1 MVSEGDDAPAFS
13 APLADG
19 SIGEFTLPDRLDEA
33 PLVLAFFP
41 GAFTE
46 VCSHEMSS
54 LQDRLDAFEAAGGT
68 VYGISVDTPFAL
80 DEFRDE
86 LGLTFGLISD
96 TNREVVDAYG
106 ASMDFENLGVR
117 NLAKRAVFVVDASGT
132 ITYVWV
138 SDDPGV
144 EPDYDELEAA
154 VAAAR

>member
-1 MVSEGDDAPAFS
+1 MVSEGDDAPAFT

-19 SIGEFTLPDRLDEA
+19 SLGEFTLGDRLDEA

-46 VCSHEMSS
+46 VCSHEMDT
-54 LQDRLDAFEAAGGT
+54 LQDRLDTFRDEGA

-80 DEFRDE
+80 DEFRE
-86 LGLTFGLISD
+86 QRGLEFGLISD
-96 TNREVVDAYG
+96 TNRTILDAYG
-106 ASMDFENLGVR
+106 VAMDFDGLGVR
-117 NLAKRAVFVVDASGT
+117 NVAKRAVFVVDASGT
-132 ITYVWV
+132 VTYAWV